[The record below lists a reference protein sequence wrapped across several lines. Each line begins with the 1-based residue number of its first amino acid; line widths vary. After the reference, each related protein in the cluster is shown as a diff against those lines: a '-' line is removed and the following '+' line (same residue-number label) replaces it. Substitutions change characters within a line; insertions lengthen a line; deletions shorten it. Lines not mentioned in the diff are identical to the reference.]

1 MWWLQLETILW
12 LVLQLWQITQE
23 ILLRI
28 FQRFLLQWVKFF
40 KLVTTN
46 IFFQFSGGS
55 GDWRSVTTIP
65 NILKQF
71 NPNVIGFSAGF
82 IFLFYIFLPILC
94 FSGDFNEKGLNF
106 GRSDATSKDLEEQ
119 AMDLVS
125 AIESDE
131 RIDMNTYWKVAIFH

>member
-1 MWWLQLETILW
+1 MSLDFQQ
-12 LVLQLWQITQE
+12 VSFSYS
-23 ILLRI
+23 I
-28 FQRFLLQWVKFF
+28 F
-40 KLVTTN
+40 
-46 IFFQFSGGS
+46 
-55 GDWRSVTTIP
+55 
-65 NILKQF
+65 
-71 NPNVIGFSAGF
+71 
-82 IFLFYIFLPILC
+82 FLPILC